1 MKARQ
6 KLMSLLGVTLL
17 LASTILTPIS
27 TVVAQTQNSTQTS
40 QTTSGSKEVS
50 KEQALLILGI
60 SRNNLQKVQ
69 NHQNRTKQRKRV
81 KRNQVLHREVKEH
94 GEPLLL
100 VRWM

>member
-40 QTTSGSKEVS
+40 QTTSGSKEV
-50 KEQALLILGI
+50 
-60 SRNNLQKVQ
+60 
-69 NHQNRTKQRKRV
+69 
-81 KRNQVLHREVKEH
+81 
-94 GEPLLL
+94 
-100 VRWM
+100 